1 MILFWGSK
9 RQPTHLPYRPNLV
22 VQTRLSSSCND
33 LLRKLLARDKLTVA
47 EIMKQPW
54 FLVDFPKGLK
64 EMNSYC
70 LKMKVRTLPWQPCLT
85 PGTAG

>member
-1 MILFWGSK
+1 M
-9 RQPTHLPYRPNLV
+9 

-70 LKMKVRTLPWQPCLT
+70 LKMKVRSPESCRVIESTGSCLDS
-85 PGTAG
+85 AL

>member
-1 MILFWGSK
+1 MK
-9 RQPTHLPYRPNLV
+9 
-22 VQTRLSSSCND
+22 LSPACSE

-47 EIMKQPW
+47 EILKNPW

-70 LKMKVRTLPWQPCLT
+70 LKMKVCGLVGSEQAEQLSCRPDLDSTPCQSPCPCQQLHKL
-85 PGTAG
+85 